1 MSNLSPNKTDKFFR
15 QALKTTPELSPTEK
29 DWNEMERLLKSKPN
43 KRPVIGWFYWP
54 AGIAA
59 GLLIFL
65 SVWLSREPEIRLA
78 DGEKGKNSKVENQ
91 NKENTTPNT
100 ENEITISQ
108 ALPPDPIIP
117 DQRKTSGLNTIIVK
131 QESRKPVENFIES
144 ALFTKSNS
152 EDRNK
157 FQPLNK
163 ALFQEFRN
171 ISLPLSGDFKAIS
184 TFSLKSEKNRGIDSN
199 SRKLESTNENPSGR
213 LALSMAFTTDLNSV
227 SSIGNSKTGL
237 SGGFGISY
245 RISKGISA
253 GTGIYY
259 SQKKYT
265 SDRNS
270 YYTKE
275 KPFSSWASYSR
286 RIDADCKVIDIPLN
300 MSVLLNKT
308 KKTGITA
315 SAGLSSYIMLS
326 EKYNFIYTPTLL
338 YPSTGREYTIKNANK
353 HIMSIVNLSVGIEK
367 PIGKQSSIVIQPYAK
382 LPLSGIGQGETELK
396 SFGVGFQLN
405 YSMKKKN
412 KFFNKQSE

>member
-15 QALKTTPELSPTEK
+15 QALKTAPELSPSEK
-29 DWNEMERLLKSKPN
+29 DWDEMERLLKSKPN

-54 AGIAA
+54 VGIAA

-65 SVWLSREPEIRLA
+65 SVWLSSEPEIRLA

-91 NKENTTPNT
+91 NKGNTTLNT
-100 ENEITISQ
+100 ENESTISQ
-108 ALPPDPIIP
+108 ALPPDPVIP
-117 DQRKTSGLNTIIVK
+117 DQRKTSGLNTVIVK
-131 QESRKPVENFIES
+131 QENRKPVENFIES
-144 ALFTKSNS
+144 ALFSNSNS
-152 EDRNK
+152 EDRSE
-157 FQPLNK
+157 FQPFNK
-163 ALFQEFRN
+163 VLFQDLRN
-171 ISLPLSGDFKAIS
+171 LSLQQSNNYIPIN
-184 TFSLKSEKNRGIDSN
+184 TFSLKPEKSLLTDSN
-199 SRKLESTNENPSGR
+199 SSKLESNNETPIGR
-213 LALSMAFTTDLNSV
+213 LALSLAFTTDLNSV
-227 SSIGNSKTGL
+227 SGLGNSRTGL

-245 RISKGISA
+245 RIFKGISA
-253 GTGIYY
+253 STGIYY

-286 RIDADCKVIDIPLN
+286 RINADCKVIDIPLN
-300 MSVLLNKT
+300 MSVLLSKT

-338 YPSTGREYTIKNANK
+338 YPSTGREYTIKNANQ
-353 HIMSIVNLSVGIEK
+353 HIMSIVNLSVGVEK

-412 KFFNKQSE
+412 KFFNRQSE

>member
-15 QALKTTPELSPTEK
+15 QALKSSPELSPTEK
-29 DWNEMERLLKSKPN
+29 DWNDMERLLKGKPE
-43 KRPVIGWFYWP
+43 KRPVVGWIYWP

-78 DGEKGKNSKVENQ
+78 DGEKRKNSTIENQ
-91 NKENTTPNT
+91 KESSSQNT
-100 ENEITISQ
+100 ENES
-108 ALPPDPIIP
+108 IIP
-117 DQRKTSGLNTIIVK
+117 SALAPVPEISDQVRTSSLNTANVK
-131 QESRKPVENFIES
+131 QEISSAVEDPIES
-144 ALFTKSNS
+144 ALITNSNLG
-152 EDRNK
+152 DINQ

-163 ALFQEFRN
+163 ALFQELRN
-171 ISLPLSGDFKAIS
+171 IGLPSSGDYKAIN
-184 TFSLKSEKNRGIDSN
+184 TFSLKPEKSLHKENDSE
-199 SRKLESTNENPSGR
+199 KLESNDEKPSGR

-227 SSIGNSKTGL
+227 SSFGNSKAGL

-245 RISKGISA
+245 RIFKGVSA

-270 YYTKE
+270 YYTTE
-275 KPFSSWASYSR
+275 KPFASWASYSR
-286 RIDADCKVIDIPLN
+286 RIDADCRVIDIPLN
-300 MSVLLNKT
+300 MSVLLSKT
-308 KKTGITA
+308 RKTGITA

-338 YPSTGREYTIKNANK
+338 YPSTGREYTIKNANE
-353 HIMSIVNLSVGIEK
+353 HILSIVNLSVGVEK
-367 PIGKQSSIVIQPYAK
+367 PLGKQSSIVIQPYAK

-412 KFFNKQSE
+412 KFFNRKSE

>member
-15 QALKTTPELSPTEK
+15 QALKSTPELSPTEN
-29 DWNEMERLLKSKPN
+29 DWNEMERLLNGKPN
-43 KRPVIGWFYWP
+43 RRPVIGWFYWP

-65 SVWLSREPEIRLA
+65 SVWLSNEPETRLA
-78 DGEKGKNSKVENQ
+78 DGPKDKKIKVEPQ
-91 NKENTTPNT
+91 NKVNSTPNT
-100 ENEITISQ
+100 ENESTDSQ
-108 ALPPDPIIP
+108 ALTQDPVIP
-117 DQRKTSGLNTIIVK
+117 DQENTLSLNRAIVK
-131 QESRKPVENFIES
+131 QESRKPLEDLTES
-144 ALFTKSNS
+144 PLLTNINS
-152 EDRNK
+152 EARNQ
-157 FQPLNK
+157 FQPLDE
-163 ALFQEFRN
+163 ALYQELRN
-171 ISLPLSGDFKAIS
+171 VSSLSSGDLNAIS
-184 TFSLKSEKNRGIDSN
+184 TFSLKSDNSQDLDSN
-199 SRKLESTNENPSGR
+199 TRKLESNNEKPGGR

-227 SSIGNSKTGL
+227 SSFGNSKAGL

-245 RISKGISA
+245 RITKGISA

-308 KKTGITA
+308 KKTGIIA

-338 YPSTGREYTIKNANK
+338 YPSPGREYTINNANK

-367 PIGKQSSIVIQPYAK
+367 PVGKQSSIVIQPYAK

-405 YSMKKKN
+405 YSVKKKN
-412 KFFNKQSE
+412 KFFNRQSE

>member
-15 QALKTTPELSPTEK
+15 QALKSTPDLSPTEN
-29 DWNEMERLLKSKPN
+29 DWNEMERLLNGKPN
-43 KRPVIGWFYWP
+43 RRPVIGWFYWP

-65 SVWLSREPEIRLA
+65 SIWLSNEPETRLA
-78 DGEKGKNSKVENQ
+78 DGLKDKKSKVEPQ
-91 NKENTTPNT
+91 NKENSTPNT
-100 ENEITISQ
+100 ENENTGSQ
-108 ALPPDPIIP
+108 ALTQDPVIP
-117 DQRKTSGLNTIIVK
+117 DQRNSLGLNRAIVK
-131 QESRKPVENFIES
+131 QESRKPLEDLTES
-144 ALFTKSNS
+144 TLLTNINS
-152 EDRNK
+152 EARNQ
-157 FQPLNK
+157 FQPLDE
-163 ALFQEFRN
+163 ALYQEFRN
-171 ISLPLSGDFKAIS
+171 VSSLPSGDFKAIS
-184 TFSLKSEKNRGIDSN
+184 TFSLKSDNSQDLDSN
-199 SRKLESTNENPSGR
+199 SRKLESKNEKPGGR

-227 SSIGNSKTGL
+227 SSIGNSKAGL

-245 RISKGISA
+245 RITKGISA

-270 YYTKE
+270 YYTTE

-308 KKTGITA
+308 KKTGIIA

-338 YPSTGREYTIKNANK
+338 YPSPGREYTINNANK

-367 PIGKQSSIVIQPYAK
+367 PVGKQSSIVIQPYAK

-405 YSMKKKN
+405 YSVKKKN
-412 KFFNKQSE
+412 KFFNRQSE